1 MFCLCFIFQ
10 KELQTIKIK
19 KIICLHY
26 AGLSDIFNIGETIG
40 MIYTLDGKP
49 PLKIKREA
57 NYNGSF
63 YDQKSIDILNHEA
76 DMFAPIIFGWL
87 TPRFYKILFASE
99 KKFSY

>member
-1 MFCLCFIFQ
+1 
-10 KELQTIKIK
+10 
-19 KIICLHY
+19 
-26 AGLSDIFNIGETIG
+26 
-40 MIYTLDGKP
+40 MIYTLDGEP

-76 DMFAPIIFGWL
+76 DIVCTNYLWRL